1 MFAYPKISGGRQTL
15 CRAYGK
21 TQDMMMNITAYFLKK
36 GEELSISEPGMETAV
51 LLLSGKVVFAYDDER
66 VAAERESVFRAL
78 PTCVHVAGG
87 HEVAVYAETDA
98 EILVQSTANEK
109 EFASRLFLPKD
120 VVKKVS
126 CEGKWENTAVRDVVD
141 IINIKTSPYSN
152 MVLGEVYARQGRW
165 WSYIPH
171 FHPQPEVYYY
181 KFDRPEGFG
190 ACFIGD
196 KAYTIKDKS
205 VGMFPGGKTHVQVTA
220 PGYPMYCAWMIRHLP
235 GDPWDDT
242 RTDKPEY
249 AWLLENPELNPN

>member
-15 CRAYGK
+15 CRAYGT

-51 LLLSGKVVFAYDDER
+51 LLLSGEVVFAYDDER

-141 IINIKTSPYSN
+141 IINIKNSPYSN

-249 AWLLENPELNPN
+249 AWLLENPELK

>member
-1 MFAYPKISGGRQTL
+1 MFIYPKISGGRQIL

-21 TQDMMMNITAYFLKK
+21 TSDMMMNITAYFLKE
-36 GEELSISEPGMETAV
+36 GEELTVSEPGMETAV

-66 VAAERESVFRAL
+66 VQAERKGVFKEL
-78 PTCVHVAGG
+78 PTCVHVAAG
-87 HEVAVYAETDA
+87 HEVAIYAETAA
-98 EILVQSTANEK
+98 EILVQSTENEK
-109 EFASRLFLPKD
+109 QFPSRLFLPKD
-120 VVKKVS
+120 VVQKVS
-126 CEGKWENTAVRDVVD
+126 CEGKWDNTAVRDVVD
-141 IINIKTSPYSN
+141 IINIQNSPYSN

-181 KFDRPEGFG
+181 KFDRAEGFG
-190 ACFIGD
+190 ACFIGE

-205 VGMFPGGKTHVQVTA
+205 VGMFPGGKTHAQVTA

-235 GDPWDDT
+235 GDPWDNT

-249 AWLLENPELNPN
+249 EWLLENTDLK

>member
-1 MFAYPKISGGRQTL
+1 MFIYPKISGGRQIL

-21 TQDMMMNITAYFLKK
+21 TSDMMMNITAYFLKE
-36 GEELSISEPGMETAV
+36 GEELTVSEPGMETAV

-66 VAAERESVFRAL
+66 VQAERKGVFKEL
-78 PTCVHVAGG
+78 PTCVHVAAG
-87 HEVAVYAETDA
+87 HEVAIYAETA
-98 EILVQSTANEK
+98 TEILVQSTENEK
-109 EFASRLFLPKD
+109 QFPSRLFLPKD
-120 VVKKVS
+120 VVQKVS
-126 CEGKWENTAVRDVVD
+126 CEGKWDNTAVRDVVD
-141 IINIKTSPYSN
+141 IINIQNSPYSN

-181 KFDRPEGFG
+181 KFDRAEGFG

-205 VGMFPGGKTHVQVTA
+205 VGMFPGGKTHAQVTA

-235 GDPWDDT
+235 GDPWDNT

-249 AWLLENPELNPN
+249 EWLLENTDIK

>member
-1 MFAYPKISGGRQTL
+1 MFIYPKISGGRQIL

-21 TQDMMMNITAYFLKK
+21 TSDMMMNITAYFLKE
-36 GEELSISEPGMETAV
+36 GEELTVSEPGMETAV

-66 VAAERESVFRAL
+66 VQAERKGVFKEL
-78 PTCVHVAGG
+78 PTCVHVAAG
-87 HEVAVYAETDA
+87 HEVAIYAETAA
-98 EILVQSTANEK
+98 EILVQSTENEK
-109 EFASRLFLPKD
+109 QFPSRLFLPKD
-120 VVKKVS
+120 VVQKVS
-126 CEGKWENTAVRDVVD
+126 CEGKWDNTAVRDVVD
-141 IINIKTSPYSN
+141 IINIQNSPYSN

-181 KFDRPEGFG
+181 KFDRAEGFG

-205 VGMFPGGKTHVQVTA
+205 VGMFPGGKTHAQVTA

-235 GDPWDDT
+235 GDPWDNT

-249 AWLLENPELNPN
+249 EWLLENTDIK

>member
-1 MFAYPKISGGRQTL
+1 MFIYPKISGGRQIL

-21 TQDMMMNITAYFLKK
+21 TSDMMMNITAYFLKE
-36 GEELSISEPGMETAV
+36 GEELTVSEPGMETAV

-66 VAAERESVFRAL
+66 VQAERAGVFKEL
-78 PTCVHVAGG
+78 PTCVHVAAG
-87 HEVAVYAETDA
+87 HEVAIYAETAA
-98 EILVQSTANEK
+98 EILVQSTENEK
-109 EFASRLFLPKD
+109 QFPSRLFLPKD
-120 VVKKVS
+120 VVQKVS
-126 CEGKWENTAVRDVVD
+126 CEGKWDNTAVRDVVD
-141 IINIKTSPYSN
+141 IINIQNSPYSN

-181 KFDRPEGFG
+181 KFDRAEGFG

-205 VGMFPGGKTHVQVTA
+205 VGMFPGGKTHAQVTA
-220 PGYPMYCAWMIRHLP
+220 PGYPMYCTWMIRHLP
-235 GDPWDDT
+235 GDPWDNT

-249 AWLLENPELNPN
+249 EWLLKNTDIK